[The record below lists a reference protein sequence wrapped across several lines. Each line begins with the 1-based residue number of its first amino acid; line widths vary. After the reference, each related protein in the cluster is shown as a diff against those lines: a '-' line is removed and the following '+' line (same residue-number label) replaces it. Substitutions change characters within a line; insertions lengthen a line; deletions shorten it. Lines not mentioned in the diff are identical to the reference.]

1 MKWTFCCFG
10 GWWFGIFGVD
20 KLFQRWISRMILACL
35 LIDSE
40 MQNEI
45 THGELRS
52 LPHELDWGCRA
63 HRDPKGPNR
72 PKHNHSPPY
81 MAISK
86 ISSVALLD
94 SCDFFHQ
101 IFCVSQKAF
110 KNHSQIM
117 DASHKRWVS
126 RFTPREWP
134 SEDDLAT
141 RNAGGGAGSGGKY
154 AIVSIFGSECWEDGK
169 ALKDD
174 SRFCIF
180 SFRKDSHYLLGCRW
194 LIFFL
199 FYVFFF
205 LVIWLWSAH
214 TDTMFYEVSFQR
226 SFLKMFAA
234 FFLVAGV
241 TVLPRWLESSGVK
254 RGGTLDIT
262 SCLQRTDSAGCREW
276 IRVMLYK
283 RDVRVFDNW
292 SRNAISY
299 ALALTCNYFQIS
311 SGKELFWHLVIA
323 GHPVVVEN
331 MW

>member
-1 MKWTFCCFG
+1 
-10 GWWFGIFGVD
+10 
-20 KLFQRWISRMILACL
+20 
-35 LIDSE
+35 
-40 MQNEI
+40 
-45 THGELRS
+45 
-52 LPHELDWGCRA
+52 
-63 HRDPKGPNR
+63 
-72 PKHNHSPPY
+72 
-81 MAISK
+81 
-86 ISSVALLD
+86 
-94 SCDFFHQ
+94 
-101 IFCVSQKAF
+101 
-110 KNHSQIM
+110 M

-126 RFTPREWP
+126 RFTPLWP
-134 SEDDLAT
+134 LEDDLAT

-205 LVIWLWSAH
+205 FLWWF
-214 TDTMFYEVSFQR
+214 DCEVLTLTLCFTKFPSSDRFWR
-226 SFLKMFAA
+226 CSRR

>member
-1 MKWTFCCFG
+1 MLR
-10 GWWFGIFGVD
+10 GWKSSQGRFEILY
-20 KLFQRWISRMILACL
+20 LF
-35 LIDSE
+35 
-40 MQNEI
+40 
-45 THGELRS
+45 
-52 LPHELDWGCRA
+52 
-63 HRDPKGPNR
+63 
-72 PKHNHSPPY
+72 
-81 MAISK
+81 
-86 ISSVALLD
+86 
-94 SCDFFHQ
+94 FF
-101 IFCVSQKAF
+101 FERYC
-110 KNHSQIM
+110 
-117 DASHKRWVS
+117 
-126 RFTPREWP
+126 
-134 SEDDLAT
+134 
-141 RNAGGGAGSGGKY
+141 
-154 AIVSIFGSECWEDGK
+154 
-169 ALKDD
+169 
-174 SRFCIF
+174 
-180 SFRKDSHYLLGCRW
+180 SHYPLGCRW

-199 FYVFFF
+199 FYVFFCGD
-205 LVIWLWSAH
+205 LIVKCWHWHYVL
-214 TDTMFYEVSFQR
+214 R
-226 SFLKMFAA
+226 SFLPAIVSEDVRGV